1 MGMKPRQPIVAD
13 CICFEP
19 AYENEASCP
28 FHGIREV
35 PEEAESKTELYERGF
50 ADGVASAVGEG
61 EVVLS
66 ADEVEA
72 LAEWA
77 TTGLGIGTF
86 YGALKVA
93 QDVALAANG
102 EVPATNP
109 LAFSVLKFA
118 EVMLG
123 KLNLNAHK
131 GGWEGDSIGSLMKR
145 LDEELIEA
153 RSALTTFTASI
164 AMHEDDLAT
173 LSFECSNA
181 VDELADVANFCMMVA
196 DRAQAL
202 YKAASCFEE

>member
-13 CICFEP
+13 CTCFEP

-35 PEEAESKTELYERGF
+35 PEEVESKTELYERGF

-66 ADEVEA
+66 AEEVEA
-72 LAEWA
+72 LVEWA

-109 LAFSVLKFA
+109 LAFSV
-118 EVMLG
+118 
-123 KLNLNAHK
+123 LNAHK